1 MKGLSGVCAM
11 VISMAAM
18 GQELLPNGDFETYT
32 QCPDYVSQIDR
43 ATGWS
48 RPTEGTSDYMNA
60 CLGVP
65 FSLNVPDNEFG
76 YQAAH
81 SGDGYA
87 GFYCFHS
94 YSEVTTAPDGDHEY
108 VTHALAAP
116 LTPGRQYTIEF
127 FVSLADVSKYAV
139 NDIGALL
146 SMAIPTRTD
155 EFAITGTPQVTNT
168 SLTMLNDKTGWA
180 RIHGCVIADSAYAF
194 ITVGNFRNGAST
206 VFAEV
211 PSNFPLIWYSYYY
224 VDDIS
229 VKEVPQPLLGP
240 DITTCDAATLSVI
253 DPIPGATYTWS
264 TGEVGNTIEVDT
276 AGTYSVQ
283 LGTDGCAASDTVVV
297 NLASTI
303 VLTLA
308 TDTLVDLCAAPTIT
322 IGPTGL
328 PTNASVQWSTGEH
341 TRTIEVA
348 GSGAY
353 TVTASAPDRCS
364 SSATITVIDTCTTPV
379 YVPNAFSPNE
389 DGINDRWQPV
399 WRTNAEANIELT
411 VFDRWGQV
419 LFASTGNSPSWDG
432 RVNGNLVPIGSYVWK
447 GHARD
452 PNTQVV
458 RQLSGHVVLV
468 R

>member
-1 MKGLSGVCAM
+1 MVRIGTVCIVLLTFSAQ
-11 VISMAAM
+11 
-18 GQELLPNGDFETYT
+18 GQNLLPNGDFETYT

-48 RPTEGTSDYMNA
+48 RPTEGTSDYLNA
-60 CLGVP
+60 CLGLTW
-65 FSLNVPDNEFG
+65 SLNVPENSFG
-76 YQAAH
+76 FQQAH

-87 GFYCFHS
+87 GFYCF
-94 YSEVTTAPDGDHEY
+94 YSGSEITTAPDNDHEY
-108 VTHALAAP
+108 VTHALATP
-116 LTPGRQYTIEF
+116 LTPGTQYTIEF

-146 SMAIPTRTD
+146 STAIPTRSD
-155 EFAITGTPQVTNT
+155 ELAITGTPQVTNT
-168 SLTMLNDKTGWA
+168 SLTMLDDKTGWA

-211 PSNFPLIWYSYYY
+211 PTNNPLIWYSYYY

-229 VKEVPQPLLGP
+229 VMEVPQPVLGP
-240 DITTCDAATLSVI
+240 DITTCDAVTLSVI

-264 TGEVGNTIEVDT
+264 TGEVGNTFEVDS

-283 LGTDGCAASDTVVV
+283 LETDGCVASDTVVV

-303 VLTLA
+303 MLTLA
-308 TDTLVDLCAAPTIT
+308 TDTLVDLCAEPTIT

-328 PTNASVQWSTGEH
+328 PMNASVLWSTGEN

-353 TVTASAPDRCS
+353 TVTASAPDHCS

-419 LFASTGNSPSWDG
+419 LFASTGNSSSWDG
-432 RVNGNLVPIGSYVWK
+432 RVNGNPAPVGTYAWK
-447 GHARD
+447 GNARD
-452 PNTQVV
+452 PITQVV
-458 RQLSGHVVLV
+458 RQLSGHIVLV